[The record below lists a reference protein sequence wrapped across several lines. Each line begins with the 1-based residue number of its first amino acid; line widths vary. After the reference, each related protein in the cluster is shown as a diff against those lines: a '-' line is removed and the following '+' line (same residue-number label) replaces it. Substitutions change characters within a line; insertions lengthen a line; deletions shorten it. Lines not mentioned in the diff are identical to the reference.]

1 VPRSG
6 SDAERLAALEA
17 EIAAMRGELAELRGR
32 VGRIEPQERRAP
44 AAAAPPAPAPATAAE
59 TAPPPR
65 VGAVPLRDMATSARA
80 QSAPSRTDLLESR
93 PRPEESRPRPGTP
106 RSSLSGV
113 SLESWVGRY
122 GTLLAAASVIL
133 LGIGTLVVWA
143 VQRGLLSPPVRVAL
157 GAVATACVAVAG
169 LQFRRKGERRYGN
182 VLLALSLAMTAVVA
196 WGAGPQLHIIPSG
209 AALAVVDLVALAI
222 AALATRDDSEFLFA
236 VAIGGTLFA
245 PFITSDNK
253 GRPDLLLAYGAV
265 VILGGLRGSNEPEWR
280 SAPILL
286 VAGAVVYEL
295 AAASLPAVPG
305 WYGPYSVTLF
315 GGALAL
321 GALVL
326 AEPAWRSGLAR
337 AFLAST
343 FLGVLF
349 GWDAIPGKPA
359 GITALISLGLL
370 ATTYA
375 ALWIDRPEQILWE
388 ASALV
393 LPWLSLGVA
402 EARAE
407 GRAARSV
414 LFVGWGLVA
423 LAMWRAERWR
433 SRFDRGGVHLLLG
446 TLLVAIGTAYWFWP
460 NPLAFVAALGALA
473 LVGTF
478 LVRDEESALPTIG
491 PALVLIGVA
500 MSAIDQLASLQA
512 YAYTPFATRAS
523 ASAFVA
529 LLSVAGSAV
538 LLLSGR
544 GSPSRVFSR
553 ANWVAA
559 TVGLAFIWGRM
570 ELVHAFSRDAS
581 TFLLTLYYAATGVA
595 GIVAGRRADNKG
607 FRVAGLVVAIYAA
620 LKAVIEAT
628 NIDNLLLRVGCY
640 AAVGV
645 FLLGAAYL
653 YRNAELEEE
662 GVGAG
667 DPASGATSI

>member
-1 VPRSG
+1 
-6 SDAERLAALEA
+6 
-17 EIAAMRGELAELRGR
+17 MRGELAELRGR
-32 VGRIEPQERRAP
+32 VRRIEPEERRAP
-44 AAAAPPAPAPATAAE
+44 AAAAPAPAAPAQA
-59 TAPPPR
+59 APPQR
-65 VGAVPLRDMATSARA
+65 VEPVPFRDVATSARV
-80 QSAPSRTDLLESR
+80 QSALSRTDLLESS
-93 PRPEESRPRPGTP
+93 PRPAESRPRPATP

-209 AALAVVDLVALAI
+209 VALAVVDLVALAI
-222 AALATRDDSEFLFA
+222 AALATLDDSEFLFA

-245 PFITSDNK
+245 PFITSDHT
-253 GRPDLLLAYGAV
+253 GGADLLLAYGVV
-265 VILGGLRGSNEPEWR
+265 VILGGIRGSNEPEWR

-286 VAGAVVYEL
+286 VVGAVLYEL
-295 AAASLPAVPG
+295 AAASLPGVPA
-305 WYGPYSVTLF
+305 WYGPYLVTLF
-315 GGALAL
+315 AGVLAL

-326 AEPAWRSGLAR
+326 AAPAWRGGLAR
-337 AFLAST
+337 AFLFTA

-359 GITALISLGLL
+359 GITALVSVGLL

-375 ALWIDRPEQILWE
+375 ALWINRPGEILWE

-393 LPWLSLGVA
+393 LPLLSLGVA

-407 GRAARSV
+407 GRAARS
-414 LFVGWGLVA
+414 LLLVGWGLVA

-433 SRFDRGGVHLLLG
+433 SRFERGGVHLLLG

-473 LVGTF
+473 LIGTF

-491 PALVLIGVA
+491 PVLVLIGVA
-500 MSAIDQLASLQA
+500 ISAIDQLASLQA

-553 ANWVAA
+553 TNWVAA

-570 ELVHAFSRDAS
+570 EMVHAFSRDAS

-653 YRNAELEEE
+653 YRNADIGEE
-662 GVGAG
+662 VSAAG

>member
-1 VPRSG
+1 
-6 SDAERLAALEA
+6 
-17 EIAAMRGELAELRGR
+17 MRGELAELRGR
-32 VGRIEPQERRAP
+32 VRRIEPEERRAP
-44 AAAAPPAPAPATAAE
+44 AAAAPAPAAPAQA
-59 TAPPPR
+59 APPQR
-65 VGAVPLRDMATSARA
+65 VEPVPFRDVATSARV
-80 QSAPSRTDLLESR
+80 QSALSRTDLLESS
-93 PRPEESRPRPGTP
+93 PRPAESRPRPATP

-209 AALAVVDLVALAI
+209 VALAVVDLVALAI
-222 AALATRDDSEFLFA
+222 AALATLDDSEFLFA

-245 PFITSDNK
+245 PFITSDHT
-253 GRPDLLLAYGAV
+253 GGADLLLAYGVV
-265 VILGGLRGSNEPEWR
+265 VILGGIRGSNEPEWR

-286 VAGAVVYEL
+286 VVGAVLYEL
-295 AAASLPAVPG
+295 AAASLPGVPA
-305 WYGPYSVTLF
+305 WYGPYLVTLF
-315 GGALAL
+315 AGVLAL

-326 AEPAWRSGLAR
+326 AAPAWRGGLAR
-337 AFLAST
+337 AFLFTA

-359 GITALISLGLL
+359 GITALVSVGLL

-375 ALWIDRPEQILWE
+375 ALWINRPGEILWE

-393 LPWLSLGVA
+393 LPLLSLGVA

-407 GRAARSV
+407 GCAARS
-414 LFVGWGLVA
+414 LLLVGWGLVA

-433 SRFDRGGVHLLLG
+433 SRFERGGVHLLLG

-473 LVGTF
+473 LIGTF

-491 PALVLIGVA
+491 PVLVLIGVA
-500 MSAIDQLASLQA
+500 ISAIDQLASLQA

-553 ANWVAA
+553 TNWVAA

-570 ELVHAFSRDAS
+570 EMVHAFSRDAS

-653 YRNAELEEE
+653 YRNADIGEE
-662 GVGAG
+662 VSAAG

>member
-1 VPRSG
+1 
-6 SDAERLAALEA
+6 
-17 EIAAMRGELAELRGR
+17 MRGELAELRGR
-32 VGRIEPQERRAP
+32 VRRIEPEERRAP
-44 AAAAPPAPAPATAAE
+44 AAAAPAPAAPAQA
-59 TAPPPR
+59 APPQR
-65 VGAVPLRDMATSARA
+65 VEPVPFRDVATSARV
-80 QSAPSRTDLLESR
+80 QSALSRTDLLESS
-93 PRPEESRPRPGTP
+93 PRPAESRPRPATP

-209 AALAVVDLVALAI
+209 VALAVVDLVALAI
-222 AALATRDDSEFLFA
+222 AALATLDDSEFLFA

-245 PFITSDNK
+245 PFITSDHT
-253 GRPDLLLAYGAV
+253 GGADLLLAYGVV
-265 VILGGLRGSNEPEWR
+265 VILGGIRGSNEPEWR

-286 VAGAVVYEL
+286 VVGAVLYEL
-295 AAASLPAVPG
+295 AAASLPGVPA
-305 WYGPYSVTLF
+305 WYGPYLVTLF
-315 GGALAL
+315 AGVLAL

-326 AEPAWRSGLAR
+326 AAPAWRGGLAR
-337 AFLAST
+337 AFLFTA

-359 GITALISLGLL
+359 GITALVSVGLV

-375 ALWIDRPEQILWE
+375 ALWINRPGEILWE

-393 LPWLSLGVA
+393 LPLLSLGVA

-407 GRAARSV
+407 GRAARS
-414 LFVGWGLVA
+414 LLLVGWGLVA

-433 SRFDRGGVHLLLG
+433 SRFERGGVHLLLG

-473 LVGTF
+473 LIGTF

-491 PALVLIGVA
+491 PVLVLIGVA

-544 GSPSRVFSR
+544 GSSSRVFSR
-553 ANWVAA
+553 TNWVAA

-570 ELVHAFSRDAS
+570 EMVHAFSRDAS

-653 YRNAELEEE
+653 YRNADIGEE
-662 GVGAG
+662 VSAAG

>member
-1 VPRSG
+1 
-6 SDAERLAALEA
+6 
-17 EIAAMRGELAELRGR
+17 MRGELAELRGR
-32 VGRIEPQERRAP
+32 VRRIEPEERRAP
-44 AAAAPPAPAPATAAE
+44 AAAAPAPAAPAQA
-59 TAPPPR
+59 APPQR
-65 VGAVPLRDMATSARA
+65 VEPVPFRDVATSARV
-80 QSAPSRTDLLESR
+80 QSALSRTDLLESS
-93 PRPEESRPRPGTP
+93 PRPAESRPRPATP

-209 AALAVVDLVALAI
+209 VALAVVDLVALAI
-222 AALATRDDSEFLFA
+222 AALATLDDSEFLFA

-245 PFITSDNK
+245 PFITSDHT
-253 GRPDLLLAYGAV
+253 GRADMLLAYGVV
-265 VILGGLRGSNEPEWR
+265 VILGGIRGSNEPEWR

-286 VAGAVVYEL
+286 VVGAVLYEL
-295 AAASLPAVPG
+295 AAASLPGVPA
-305 WYGPYSVTLF
+305 WYGPYLVTLF
-315 GGALAL
+315 AGVLAL

-326 AEPAWRSGLAR
+326 AAPAWRGGLAR
-337 AFLAST
+337 AFLFTA

-359 GITALISLGLL
+359 GITALVSVGLL

-375 ALWIDRPEQILWE
+375 ALWINRPGEILWE

-393 LPWLSLGVA
+393 LPLLSLGVA

-407 GRAARSV
+407 GRAARS
-414 LFVGWGLVA
+414 LLLVGWGLVA

-433 SRFDRGGVHLLLG
+433 SRFERGGVHLLLG

-473 LVGTF
+473 LIGTF

-544 GSPSRVFSR
+544 GSPSRVFTR
-553 ANWVAA
+553 TNWVAA

-570 ELVHAFSRDAS
+570 EMVHAFSRDAS

-653 YRNAELEEE
+653 YRNADIGEE
-662 GVGAG
+662 VSAAG

>member
-1 VPRSG
+1 
-6 SDAERLAALEA
+6 
-17 EIAAMRGELAELRGR
+17 MRGELAELRGR
-32 VGRIEPQERRAP
+32 VRRIEPEERRAP
-44 AAAAPPAPAPATAAE
+44 AAAAPAPAAPAQA
-59 TAPPPR
+59 APPQR
-65 VGAVPLRDMATSARA
+65 VEPVPFRDVATSARV
-80 QSAPSRTDLLESR
+80 QSALSRTDLLESS
-93 PRPEESRPRPGTP
+93 PRPAESRPRPATP

-209 AALAVVDLVALAI
+209 VALAVVDLVALAI
-222 AALATRDDSEFLFA
+222 AALATLDDSEFLFA

-245 PFITSDNK
+245 PFITSDHT
-253 GRPDLLLAYGAV
+253 GGADLLLAYGVV
-265 VILGGLRGSNEPEWR
+265 VILGGIRGSNEPEWR

-286 VAGAVVYEL
+286 VVGAVLYEL
-295 AAASLPAVPG
+295 AAASLPGVPA
-305 WYGPYSVTLF
+305 WYGPYLVTLF
-315 GGALAL
+315 AGVLAL

-326 AEPAWRSGLAR
+326 AAPAWRGGLAR
-337 AFLAST
+337 AFLFTA

-359 GITALISLGLL
+359 GITALVSVGLL

-375 ALWIDRPEQILWE
+375 ALWINRPGEILWE

-393 LPWLSLGVA
+393 LPLLSLGVA

-407 GRAARSV
+407 GRAARS
-414 LFVGWGLVA
+414 LLLVGWGLVA

-433 SRFDRGGVHLLLG
+433 SRFERGGVHLLLG

-473 LVGTF
+473 LIGTF

-491 PALVLIGVA
+491 PVLVLIGVA

-553 ANWVAA
+553 TNWVAA

-570 ELVHAFSRDAS
+570 EMVHAFSRDAS

-653 YRNAELEEE
+653 YRNADIGEE
-662 GVGAG
+662 VSAAG

>member
-1 VPRSG
+1 
-6 SDAERLAALEA
+6 
-17 EIAAMRGELAELRGR
+17 MRGELAELRGR
-32 VGRIEPQERRAP
+32 VRRIEPEERRAP
-44 AAAAPPAPAPATAAE
+44 AAAAPAPAAPAQA
-59 TAPPPR
+59 APPQR
-65 VGAVPLRDMATSARA
+65 VEPVPFRDVATSARV
-80 QSAPSRTDLLESR
+80 QSALSRTDLLESS
-93 PRPEESRPRPGTP
+93 PRPAESRPRPATP

-209 AALAVVDLVALAI
+209 VALAVVDLVALAI
-222 AALATRDDSEFLFA
+222 AALATLDDSEFLFA

-245 PFITSDNK
+245 PFITSDHT
-253 GRPDLLLAYGAV
+253 GGADLLLAYGVV
-265 VILGGLRGSNEPEWR
+265 VILGGIRGSNEPEWR

-286 VAGAVVYEL
+286 VVGAVLYEL
-295 AAASLPAVPG
+295 AAASLPGVPA
-305 WYGPYSVTLF
+305 WYGPYLVTLF
-315 GGALAL
+315 AGVLAL

-326 AEPAWRSGLAR
+326 AAPAWRGGLAR
-337 AFLAST
+337 AFLFTA

-359 GITALISLGLL
+359 GITALVSVGLV

-375 ALWIDRPEQILWE
+375 ALWINRPGEILWE

-393 LPWLSLGVA
+393 LPLLSLGVA

-407 GRAARSV
+407 GRAARS
-414 LFVGWGLVA
+414 LLLVGWGLVA

-433 SRFDRGGVHLLLG
+433 SRFERGGVHLLLG

-473 LVGTF
+473 LIGTF

-491 PALVLIGVA
+491 PVLVLIGVA
-500 MSAIDQLASLQA
+500 ISAIDQLASLQA

-553 ANWVAA
+553 TNWVAA

-570 ELVHAFSRDAS
+570 EMVHAFSRDAS

-653 YRNAELEEE
+653 YRNADIGEE
-662 GVGAG
+662 VSAAG

>member
-1 VPRSG
+1 
-6 SDAERLAALEA
+6 
-17 EIAAMRGELAELRGR
+17 
-32 VGRIEPQERRAP
+32 
-44 AAAAPPAPAPATAAE
+44 
-59 TAPPPR
+59 
-65 VGAVPLRDMATSARA
+65 
-80 QSAPSRTDLLESR
+80 
-93 PRPEESRPRPGTP
+93 
-106 RSSLSGV
+106 
-113 SLESWVGRY
+113 
-122 GTLLAAASVIL
+122 VIL

-157 GAVATACVAVAG
+157 GAVATACVAAAG

-222 AALATRDDSEFLFA
+222 AALATLDDSEFLFA

-245 PFITSDNK
+245 PFITSDNS

-265 VILGGLRGSNEPEWR
+265 VILGGIRGSNESEWQ

-295 AAASLPAVPG
+295 AAASLPAVPA
-305 WYGPYSVTLF
+305 WYGPYLVTLF
-315 GGALAL
+315 GGVLAL

-326 AEPAWRSGLAR
+326 AEPAWRGGLAR

-349 GWDAIPGKPA
+349 GWDAIPGKPV

-370 ATTYA
+370 TTTYA
-375 ALWIDRPEQILWE
+375 ALWIDRPGEILWE

-407 GRAARSV
+407 GRAARSL
-414 LFVGWGLVA
+414 LFVGWALVA

-433 SRFDRGGVHLLLG
+433 SRFERGGVHLLLG
-446 TLLVAIGTAYWFWP
+446 TLLMAIGTAYWFWP

-473 LVGTF
+473 LVGSF

-491 PALVLIGVA
+491 PVLVLCGVA

-523 ASAFVA
+523 ASALVA

-544 GSPSRVFSR
+544 GSPGRVFSR

-570 ELVHAFSRDAS
+570 EMVHAFSRDAS

-595 GIVAGRRADNKG
+595 GIVAGRRSDSKG

-653 YRNAELEEE
+653 YRNAELGEE

>member
-1 VPRSG
+1 
-6 SDAERLAALEA
+6 
-17 EIAAMRGELAELRGR
+17 MRGELAELRGR
-32 VGRIEPQERRAP
+32 VRRIEPEERRAP
-44 AAAAPPAPAPATAAE
+44 AAAAPAPAAPAQA
-59 TAPPPR
+59 APPQR
-65 VGAVPLRDMATSARA
+65 VEPVPFRDVATSARV
-80 QSAPSRTDLLESR
+80 QSALSRTDLLESS
-93 PRPEESRPRPGTP
+93 PRPAESRPRPATP

-209 AALAVVDLVALAI
+209 VALAVVDLVALAI
-222 AALATRDDSEFLFA
+222 AALATLDDSEFLFA

-245 PFITSDNK
+245 PFITSDHT
-253 GRPDLLLAYGAV
+253 GGADLLLAYGVV
-265 VILGGLRGSNEPEWR
+265 VILGGIRGSNEPEWR

-286 VAGAVVYEL
+286 VVGAVLYEL
-295 AAASLPAVPG
+295 AAASLPGVPA
-305 WYGPYSVTLF
+305 WYGPYLVTLF
-315 GGALAL
+315 AGVLAL

-326 AEPAWRSGLAR
+326 AAPAWRGGLAR
-337 AFLAST
+337 AFLFTA

-359 GITALISLGLL
+359 GITALVSVGLV

-375 ALWIDRPEQILWE
+375 ALWINRPGEILWE

-393 LPWLSLGVA
+393 LPLLSLGVA

-407 GRAARSV
+407 GSAARSLV
-414 LFVGWGLVA
+414 LVGWGLVA

-433 SRFDRGGVHLLLG
+433 SRFERGGVHLLLG

-473 LVGTF
+473 LIGTF

-491 PALVLIGVA
+491 PVLVLIGVA
-500 MSAIDQLASLQA
+500 ISAIDQLASLQA

-553 ANWVAA
+553 TNWVAA

-570 ELVHAFSRDAS
+570 EMVHAFSRDAS

-653 YRNAELEEE
+653 YRNADIGEE
-662 GVGAG
+662 VSAAG